1 MAKKGEKTLTR
12 KRVEKLGF
20 DEASVITADMLEG
33 YTNIGDG
40 AFHGC
45 RGLTSIEI
53 PDSITSIGE
62 WAFYG
67 CRSLTSVIIPNSVIS
82 IESYAFSDCIS
93 LISVTIPNNVTSIES
108 YVFSDCISLVSV
120 TIPNTVANIGDGAF
134 RGCRGLTSV
143 TIPNSVTRIGH
154 GAFYEC
160 SGLTSV
166 TIPDSIKDIGNDAFE
181 RCNFEYKE
189 EPDVRGRVIAYKGFN
204 VDMTCRDFQY
214 KEGETYE
221 IEGEPILCE
230 RGFHAC
236 LNPMDCFGYYCGQIG
251 KDIVFHEVYLE
262 GVSDEKSYGSKV
274 VARKITIG
282 REISLSEMADIA
294 NGRK

>member
-1 MAKKGEKTLTR
+1 MKEKILTKEIVR
-12 KRVEKLGF
+12 KLGF
-20 DEASVITADMLEG
+20 NKASVITADMLEG

-53 PDSITSIGE
+53 PDSITSIGDC
-62 WAFYG
+62 AFYG
-67 CRSLTSVIIPNSVIS
+67 CRS
-82 IESYAFSDCIS
+82 
-93 LISVTIPNNVTSIES
+93 
-108 YVFSDCISLVSV
+108 
-120 TIPNTVANIGDGAF
+120 
-134 RGCRGLTSV
+134 
-143 TIPNSVTRIGH
+143 
-154 GAFYEC
+154 
-160 SGLTSV
+160 LTSV

-189 EPDVRGRVIAYKGFN
+189 KPDVRGRIIAYKGFN